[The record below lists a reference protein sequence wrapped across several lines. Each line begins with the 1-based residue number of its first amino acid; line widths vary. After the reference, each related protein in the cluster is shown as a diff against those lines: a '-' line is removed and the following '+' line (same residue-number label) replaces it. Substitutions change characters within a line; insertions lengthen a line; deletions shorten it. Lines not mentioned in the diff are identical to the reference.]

1 VTLEARDLTLRY
13 DDRVVVDD
21 LSVTIPTGRITA
33 VVGPNACGKSTL
45 LRGLGRLLGPAAGR
59 VLLDDTDVRQL
70 SGRDLARRLG
80 LLPQTPVAPEG
91 ITVADL
97 VERGRSPHQ
106 GWFGGRSAADEAAIA
121 RAMDATGVLELADRP
136 VDALSGGQR
145 QRVWIAMVLAQ
156 DTPTLLL
163 DEPTTYLDMAHAVE
177 VLDLLVDR
185 NLGEGTTVAVVLH
198 DLDLAARYADH
209 LIAMRDGAVVAT
221 GTPAEVVTEA
231 TVEAVFGTPARVI
244 EDPVSGTP
252 LVVPIGRHRVRPA
265 VATTPA
271 GAPPADTTPADA
283 PPADATPAN
292 ATPADAT
299 PAHVTRA
306 DTTPAA
312 AEHVLTDDTAL
323 REVVDD
329 PHPAVVEKV
338 ADHVDDV
345 AASFL
350 AAAPLVVVASGDPTG
365 GLDVS
370 PRGDP
375 AGFVRVLDGGRR
387 LALPERSGNRRIDT
401 LRNLVRHP
409 GLGLLALVP
418 GVPHVL
424 RINGRGRVVRDP
436 EVLALWDDPP
446 PLAIVLDVDESFV
459 HCGRALARSRVWE
472 ELPAP
477 PADVPGLKE
486 LVDAARGACRRE
498 APTTAD

>member
-1 VTLEARDLTLRY
+1 VTLNAEDLTLRY
-13 DDRVVVDD
+13 DDRVVVDG
-21 LSVTIPTGRITA
+21 LWVTIPTGRITA

-59 VLLDDTDVRQL
+59 VLLDGTDVREL

-80 LLPQTPVAPEG
+80 VLPQSPVAPEG

-106 GWFGGRSAADEAAIA
+106 GWFGGRSAADQAAVA
-121 RAMDATGVLELADRP
+121 RAMDATGVLELADRS
-136 VDALSGGQR
+136 VDELSGGQR

-209 LIAMRDGAVVAT
+209 LVAMRDGAVVAT
-221 GTPAEVVTEA
+221 GTPAEVVTES
-231 TVEAVFGTPARVI
+231 TVEAVFGTPVRVI

-252 LVVPIGRHRVRPA
+252 LVVPIGRHRVRPE
-265 VATTPA
+265 VAAT
-271 GAPPADTTPADA
+271 
-283 PPADATPAN
+283 DAT
-292 ATPADAT
+292 D
-299 PAHVTRA
+299 
-306 DTTPAA
+306 
-312 AEHVLTDDTAL
+312 EHVLTDGAGL
-323 REVVDD
+323 RELVAD

-338 ADHVDDV
+338 ADHVDAV

-350 AAAPLVVVASGDPTG
+350 AAAPLVVIASGDPAG

-387 LALPERSGNRRIDT
+387 LALPERPGNRRIDT
-401 LRNLVRHP
+401 LHNLVRHP

-424 RINGRGRVVRDP
+424 RVNGRGRVVRDP

-446 PLAIVLDVDESFV
+446 PMAIVLDVDESFV
-459 HCGRALARSRVWE
+459 HCGRALTRSRVWE
-472 ELPAP
+472 ERQAP
-477 PADVPGLKE
+477 PANVPGLSE
-486 LVDAARGACRRE
+486 LVDAARAACRRE
-498 APTTAD
+498 A